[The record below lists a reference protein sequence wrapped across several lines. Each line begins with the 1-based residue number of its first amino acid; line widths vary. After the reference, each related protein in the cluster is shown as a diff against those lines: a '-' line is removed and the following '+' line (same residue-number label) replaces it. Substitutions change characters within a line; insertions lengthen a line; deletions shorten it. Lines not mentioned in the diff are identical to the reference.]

1 MNNNRVLRT
10 FIWLILV
17 CIAIGLTGVI
27 IGVSLSLLVA
37 RYSVEP
43 IVFLTAGAIAYIVV
57 FLVGAKIFFSHFRYV
72 NVGVYKIT
80 VYIIELVLMVSLGIA
95 LLLPLP
101 NKHGEPLAVEGL
113 KFWNLSDGLR
123 ISYVHLTGNGDL
135 SLPPVIFLH
144 GGPGVPD
151 MAGDAAFFGELVHD
165 GFDVY
170 IYDQIGSGRSSR
182 LKDPREYTVERD
194 VTDLE
199 FIRQKIGAEKIILIG
214 HSYGGEIAAHYMS
227 TYKNHVEK
235 VVFSSPGAIDPED
248 TSGGNLTK
256 SLTSGEKQ
264 DLFKAL
270 LQLRV
275 LMTYGLLQ
283 INPLAAIQFA
293 GDSEMDARF
302 DKVYEYTQPS
312 LHLRGLPLGPKL
324 SGLGFYANQTPQSA
338 SAGAKTDIRKMLW
351 GDATQT
357 LIIKGSSDYLSWSS
371 AIEYKKVLKNSFL
384 VYFSKAGH
392 NIYQDQP
399 DLFMEVLRSFL
410 NNRSLPVDVYNGIE
424 PPVDYEGVR

>member
-1 MNNNRVLRT
+1 MVLRT
-10 FIWLILV
+10 FIWLMFG
-17 CIAIGLTGVI
+17 CIAIGLTSVI
-27 IGVSLSLLVA
+27 TGVSISLLVA
-37 RYSVEP
+37 HYRVEP
-43 IVFLTAGAIAYIVV
+43 IVFLMAGAIAYI
-57 FLVGAKIFFSHFRYV
+57 
-72 NVGVYKIT
+72 
-80 VYIIELVLMVSLGIA
+80 
-95 LLLPLP
+95 
-101 NKHGEPLAVEGL
+101 
-113 KFWNLSDGLR
+113 
-123 ISYVHLTGNGDL
+123 
-135 SLPPVIFLH
+135 
-144 GGPGVPD
+144 
-151 MAGDAAFFGELVHD
+151 AAFFGELTHD

-182 LKDPREYTVERD
+182 LKDPRDYTVERD

-199 FIRQKIGAEKIILIG
+199 FIRKKIGAEKIILIG

-256 SLTSGEKQ
+256 NLTSREKQ
-264 DLFKAL
+264 NLFKTL
-270 LQLRV
+270 LQPRV

-283 INPLAAIQFA
+283 INPLSAIQFA

-312 LHLRGLPLGPKL
+312 LHSSGLSLGPKL

-338 SAGAKTDIRKMLW
+338 SAGAKLDIRKILS
-351 GDATQT
+351 GDATKT

-371 AIEYKKVLKNSFL
+371 AIEYKKALNNSFL

-399 DLFMEVLRSFL
+399 KLFMEVLRPFL
-410 NNRSLPVDVYNGIE
+410 KDRTLPVDFYTGIK
-424 PPVDYEGVR
+424 PPVDYEGVP